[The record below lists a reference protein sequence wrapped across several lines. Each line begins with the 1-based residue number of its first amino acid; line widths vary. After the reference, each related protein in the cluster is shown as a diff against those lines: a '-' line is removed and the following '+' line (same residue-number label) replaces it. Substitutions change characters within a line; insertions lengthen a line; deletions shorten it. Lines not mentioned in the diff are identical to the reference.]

1 MKRLFLFGFILTSS
15 LSMATLHADDAQV
28 ARLQEIQ
35 KQRELK
41 LENIVK
47 IIQKDVENGRIRYI
61 EEDLYA
67 ARIAL
72 LTYQRDNAKNLED
85 KINLQ
90 NKIVKEAEG
99 ALKLAEQRK
108 GGAVI
113 NLVDFNKVEDNLLKA
128 QQELIELK
136 LEKK

>member
-15 LSMATLHADDAQV
+15 LCMATLHADDAQV

-72 LTYQRDNAKNLED
+72 LTYQRDNAKNRED

-113 NLVDFNKVEDNLLKA
+113 NWVDFNKVEDNLLKA